1 MLQRI
6 DIYTN
11 EAELERIF
19 GLTMGA
25 SLSDEE
31 VVKFHVD
38 VKPVLDSF
46 KTKKSGKT
54 SKNLINEKQVLL
66 VNKDNYLFCLLTDLE
81 DKIKEF
87 DNIIESLFT
96 MLVVRDTTN
105 NQEIDSDLKKT
116 ISDAFN
122 LKLGSKKKEKS
133 LLKPLSVYRKKS
145 KELRTKFF
153 LIGLGKVGKS
163 SIYYQFFE
171 NWTLEKLEKIT
182 ATVGIS
188 QKKLD
193 SDLIQERLLINDLGG
208 QAQFREQY
216 LSDPTYFHG
225 AAGMIFIVDCQ
236 EIDQIFTTEEYFS
249 KIIDQVEN
257 DPAPHRPMIAIFIH
271 KYDPNKRK
279 ELENNIFEH
288 WMPMLDRTFR
298 KYNPPFFL
306 TSIYDNT
313 ATEAMA
319 RFFLQSMPS
328 YLLSN
333 VINSEMILQ
342 AVESLYPVLNKLDPL
357 IDDNISTESVENDL
371 FESAQQFGV
380 ESAKKITKQWQEYLL
395 QEEAFEQPETESLE
409 LDVEQTGHFEVR
421 LQCPIAESERRLELC
436 AITHGLFAGLGKSFG
451 YFHVDMIETEIRDKA
466 KTCRFSISD

>member
-6 DIYTN
+6 DIYVN
-11 EAELERIF
+11 EADLERIF

-31 VVKFHVD
+31 VIKFHSD
-38 VKPVLDSF
+38 VRSILDDF
-46 KTKKSGKT
+46 KNKKSGKT
-54 SKNLINEKQVLL
+54 SKTLLNEKQVFLI
-66 VNKDNYLFCLLTDLE
+66 NKETYLFCLLTDLD
-81 DKIKEF
+81 DKIKDF

-96 MLVVRDTTN
+96 MLIVKD
-105 NQEIDSDLKKT
+105 NQNKKEIDSDLKKT
-116 ISDAFN
+116 ISDAIN
-122 LKLGSKKKEKS
+122 LKFGNRKKEKS

-145 KELRTKFF
+145 KEQRTKFF

-171 NWTLEKLEKIT
+171 NWSIDKLEKIT
-182 ATVGIS
+182 ATIGIN
-188 QKKLD
+188 QKKVD
-193 SDLIQERLLINDLGG
+193 SELAHEKLLINDLGG

-216 LSDPTYFHG
+216 LADPTYFHG

-236 EIDQIFTTEEYFS
+236 EIDQIFLTEEYFS

-257 DPAPHRPMIAIFIH
+257 DPAPHRPLIAIFIH
-271 KYDPNKRK
+271 KYDPNRRK
-279 ELENNIFEH
+279 ELESNIFEH

-313 ATEAMA
+313 AIEGMA

-328 YLLSN
+328 FLLTN

-342 AVESLYPVLNKLDPL
+342 AVKSLYPILNKLDPL
-357 IDDNISTESVENDL
+357 IDDNISSELVENDL
-371 FESAQQFGV
+371 FESAQQFGA

-395 QEEAFEQPETESLE
+395 QEEAFEQPESESLE

-421 LQCPIAESERRLELC
+421 LQCPIAEAERRPELC
-436 AITHGLFAGLGKSFG
+436 AITHGLFSGLGKSFG
-451 YFHVDMIETEIRDKA
+451 YYHVDMIETEIRNKA
-466 KTCRFSISD
+466 PACRFSISD

>member
-6 DIYTN
+6 DIYSY

-31 VVKFHVD
+31 VVNFHEEVTPLLED
-38 VKPVLDSF
+38 F
-46 KTKKSGKT
+46 KTKKSKKT
-54 SKNLINEKQVLL
+54 AKSIINNKNIFI
-66 VNKDNYLFCLLTDLE
+66 VNKESFLFCLLSDLE
-81 DKIKEF
+81 DKIKDFE
-87 DNIIESLFT
+87 NIIESLFT
-96 MLVVRDTTN
+96 MLVIRDDTN
-105 NQEIDSDLKKT
+105 KKDIDSDLKKT
-116 ISDAFN
+116 ISDAF
-122 LKLGSKKKEKS
+122 KIGSRKKEKS
-133 LLKPLSVYRKKS
+133 KLKPLSIYRKKS
-145 KELRTKFF
+145 KEQRTKFF

-163 SIYYQFFE
+163 SLYYQFFE
-171 NWTLEKLEKIT
+171 NWSIDKLEKIT
-182 ATVGIS
+182 ATIGIS
-188 QKKLD
+188 QKKVDDGLT
-193 SDLIQERLLINDLGG
+193 QEKLLINDLGG

-216 LSDPTYFHG
+216 LSDQEYFHG

-257 DPAPHRPMIAIFIH
+257 DPAPHRPVIAIFIN

-279 ELENNIFEH
+279 ELEENIFEH
-288 WMPMLDRTFR
+288 WMPMLERTFR

-313 ATEAMA
+313 GTEAMA
-319 RFFLQSMPS
+319 RFFLQTMPN
-328 YLLSN
+328 YLLTN

-342 AVESLYPVLNKLDPL
+342 AMKSLYPILNKLDPL
-357 IDDNISTESVENDL
+357 IDDNINTELVENDL
-371 FESAQQFGV
+371 FESAQQFGT

-395 QEEAFEQPETESLE
+395 QEEAFEQPEIETLE

-421 LQCPIAESERRLELC
+421 LQCPIPKEERRHELC
-436 AITHGLFAGLGKSFG
+436 AITHGLFAGLGRSFG
-451 YFHVDMIETEIRDKA
+451 YYHVDMIETEIRDK
-466 KTCRFSISD
+466 TSSCRFSISD

>member
-6 DIYTN
+6 DIYVT

-25 SLSDEE
+25 SLTDEE
-31 VVKFHVD
+31 VVKFQTD
-38 VKPVLDSF
+38 VKPILDEF
-46 KTKKSGKT
+46 KNKKSGK
-54 SKNLINEKQVLL
+54 SKKSIVNENQVLL
-66 VNKDNYLFCLLTDLE
+66 INKEQYLFCLLTDLD
-81 DKIKEF
+81 DKLKDFE
-87 DNIIESLFT
+87 NIIESLFT
-96 MLVVRDTTN
+96 MLVVREDQTKK
-105 NQEIDSDLKKT
+105 EIASDLKRT

-122 LKLGSKKKEKS
+122 LKLGNKKKEKS

-145 KELRTKFF
+145 KEQRTKFF

-163 SIYYQFFE
+163 SVYYQFFE
-171 NWTLEKLEKIT
+171 NWSIEQLEKIT

-188 QKKLD
+188 QKKVD
-193 SDLIQERLLINDLGG
+193 SELTHERLLINDLGG

-225 AAGMIFIVDCQ
+225 AVGMIFIVDCQ

-257 DPAPHRPMIAIFIH
+257 DPAPHRPLIAIFIH

-298 KYNPPFFL
+298 KYNPPYFL

-313 ATEAMA
+313 AVESMA

-328 YLLSN
+328 FLLSN

-342 AVESLYPVLNKLDPL
+342 AVESLYPILNKLDPL
-357 IDDNISTESVENDL
+357 IDDNVDTELVENDL
-371 FESAQQFGV
+371 FESAQQFGA

-395 QEEAFEQPETESLE
+395 QEEATEEPESETLE

-421 LQCPIAESERRLELC
+421 LQCPIALEERRPELC

-451 YFHVDMIETEIRDKA
+451 YLHVDMIETEIRDKA
-466 KTCRFSISD
+466 KSCRFSISD

>member
-6 DIYTN
+6 DIYVN

-31 VVKFHVD
+31 VVKFQTE
-38 VKPVLDSF
+38 VKPALDDF
-46 KTKKSGKT
+46 KAKKSGKST
-54 SKNLINEKQVLL
+54 KTIINENQVLL
-66 VNKDNYLFCLLTDLE
+66 INKEQYLFCLLTDME
-81 DKIKEF
+81 DKLKDFE
-87 DNIIESLFT
+87 NIIESLFT
-96 MLVVRDTTN
+96 MLIVRE
-105 NQEIDSDLKKT
+105 NQTKKEMDSDLKRT

-122 LKLGSKKKEKS
+122 LKLGNKKKEKS

-163 SIYYQFFE
+163 SVYYQFFE
-171 NWTLEKLEKIT
+171 NWTIEKLEKIT

-188 QKKLD
+188 QKKVD
-193 SDLIQERLLINDLGG
+193 SDLTHEKLLINDLGG

-225 AAGMIFIVDCQ
+225 AVGMIFIVDCQ

-257 DPAPHRPMIAIFIH
+257 DPAPHRPLIAIFIH

-279 ELENNIFEH
+279 ELESNIFEH

-298 KYNPPFFL
+298 KYNPPYFL

-313 ATEAMA
+313 AIEAMA

-328 YLLSN
+328 FLLSN

-342 AVESLYPVLNKLDPL
+342 AVQSLYPILNKLDPL
-357 IDDNISTESVENDL
+357 IDDNVNTELVENDL

-380 ESAKKITKQWQEYLL
+380 DSAKKITKQWQEYLL
-395 QEEAFEQPETESLE
+395 QEEAFEQEESESLE
-409 LDVEQTGHFEVR
+409 LDVEQTGSFEVR
-421 LQCPIAESERRLELC
+421 LQCPIASEERRPELC

-451 YFHVDMIETEIRDKA
+451 YYHVEMIETEIRDKA
-466 KTCRFSISD
+466 KSCIFSISD

>member
-6 DIYTN
+6 DIYLY

-25 SLSDEE
+25 SLTDEE
-31 VVKFHVD
+31 VVKFHD
-38 VKPVLDSF
+38 DLIPLLEEF
-46 KTKKSGKT
+46 RGKKSGKT
-54 SKNLINEKQVLL
+54 SKSLINEKQIFL
-66 VNKDNYLFCLLTDLE
+66 VIKEKFIFCLLTDID
-81 DKIKEF
+81 DKIKDF

-96 MLVVRDTTN
+96 MLIIRDSDN
-105 NQEIDSDLKKT
+105 KKEIDSDLKKT

-122 LKLGSKKKEKS
+122 LKLGNRKKEKS

-171 NWTLEKLEKIT
+171 NWSIEKLEKIT

-188 QKKLD
+188 QKKVDDVLT
-193 SDLIQERLLINDLGG
+193 QEKLLINDLGG

-225 AAGMIFIVDCQ
+225 AAGMIFIVDCK
-236 EIDQIFTTEEYFS
+236 EIDQIATTEEYFS
-249 KIIDQVEN
+249 KIIDQIEN
-257 DPAPHRPMIAIFIH
+257 DPAPHRPLIAIFIH

-279 ELENNIFEH
+279 ELESNIFEH
-288 WMPMLDRTFR
+288 WMPMLERTFR

-313 ATEAMA
+313 ATESMA
-319 RFFLQSMPS
+319 RFFLQSMPN
-328 YLLSN
+328 YLLTN

-342 AVESLYPVLNKLDPL
+342 AVKTLYPILNKLDPM
-357 IDDNISTESVENDL
+357 IEDNVSIELVENDL
-371 FESAQQFGV
+371 YESAQQFGT

-421 LQCPIAESERRLELC
+421 LQCPIAVSERRPELC

-451 YFHVDMIETEIRDKA
+451 YFHVEMIETEIRN
-466 KTCRFSISD
+466 KTSSCRFSISD